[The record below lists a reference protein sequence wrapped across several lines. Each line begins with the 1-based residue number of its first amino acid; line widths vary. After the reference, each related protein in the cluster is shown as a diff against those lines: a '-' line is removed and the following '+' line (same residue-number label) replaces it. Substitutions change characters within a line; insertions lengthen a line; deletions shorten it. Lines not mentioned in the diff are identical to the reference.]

1 MHPPRNRRKLDV
13 LRTFSEQE
21 QSDILG
27 SYTGTP
33 ADPEDDMPDQDADD
47 L

>member
-1 MHPPRNRRKLDV
+1 MHPPRNPRKLDV

-21 QSDILG
+21 RSDILG

-33 ADPEDDMPDQDADD
+33 ADPDDDVPDQDVDD